1 MRLSHLL
8 LMVVINLA
16 WGLNFI
22 AAKYAIDEI
31 PPVFAAGLRFVLVFV
46 LLLPFIRLVKGKMR
60 HMIATAL
67 VIGALHFSI
76 LYYAISIA
84 DDISSVAIVTL
95 TNVPF
100 ATLLAVIFLGERIG
114 IFSIAGLVVAFSG
127 VMILGFDPGAL
138 AHMEDLLLVML
149 AAFVYAVGANMMRT
163 LSGVDVFNL
172 QAWIGLLGMVS
183 VLTLSYF
190 LESGQLAALEA
201 ATWKAKGAVVFSAV
215 ASSII
220 GHGGIYYLLKR
231 YPVTTITPLTL
242 MSQVFA
248 VIASVI
254 LLGEVLTAK
263 MWLGGLLTFIGVGVI
278 VFRKKRKTVGAIPP
292 QPETRA

>member
-1 MRLSHLL
+1 MRSSHLL

-22 AAKYAIDEI
+22 AAKYAIDEM
-31 PPVFAAGLRFVLVFV
+31 PPLFATGLRFVLVFV
-46 LLLPFIRLVKGKMR
+46 LLLPFLKIVKGKMK
-60 HMIATAL
+60 HLISAAL
-67 VIGALHFSI
+67 IIGALHFSI
-76 LYYAISIA
+76 LYYAISVA
-84 DDISSVAIVTL
+84 DNISSVAIVTL

-114 IFSIAGLVVAFSG
+114 IFSIAGLVLAFAG

-138 AHMEDLLLVML
+138 EHMEDLLLVML
-149 AAFVYAVGANMMRT
+149 AAFIYAVGAIMLRR
-163 LSGVDVFNL
+163 LAGVHVLNL
-172 QAWIGLLGMVS
+172 QCWIGLLGMIS
-183 VLTLSYF
+183 VLSLSYF
-190 LESGQLAALEA
+190 VENGQLAAIEA
-201 ATWKAKGAVVFSAV
+201 ASWRAKGSVIFSAV

-231 YPVTTITPLTL
+231 YPVTTIAPLTL

-254 LLGEVLTAK
+254 LLGEILTLK
-263 MWLGGLLTFIGVGVI
+263 MWIGGLLTFIGVGVI
-278 VFRKKRKTVGAIPP
+278 VFRKRRKTVDANPAL
-292 QPETRA
+292 PETE